1 MALAACSATSP
12 AEPDAEAAP
21 TPDLST
27 DTNQFEQI
35 SRFGSGRA
43 VAAAATDSLTVIA
56 STISVERA
64 PRRRRRGDPHRARA
78 FPITDVAITPDATVA
93 RTAVGHRGR
102 RTVVARTDE
111 RTCVVRFGG
120 SGSIQRRRQWVDL
133 VGRDSATRL
142 STSDGS
148 TQSQGARPTPGPIN
162 SVTWFGTDGHTL
174 IVRGDSTSRPGEIW
188 NGTELVDATYEPGGL
203 FRVVRAVGD
212 PSADRAVFGITGGAG
227 AVGALV
233 SVDLTT
239 GAERWRREVGNDAV
253 QPVWSVGH
261 DGRVLAVVG
270 IRRPALRPRRRPS
283 TRRGSSTGPTRS
295 TPSSPTETRRATRSS
310 ESVGRSCSSTP
321 MVRRSASR
329 RPAAP
334 AWSTLGRVA
343 AGGIIAPDANGRLRQ
358 WSPAGDVVADCS
370 DYVGG
375 EVNDVAISADGS
387 SAAAAASDGNVGILD
402 LTSTAAVETIPTRFV
417 HPEGNVDTVAFV
429 DDGTAV
435 VSGVSEANGESSFDD
450 TLSRWELASDDRSF
464 VVPGIPETISGCTSF
479 RNTVEVSPDG
489 EFFVATHHDFAVSMR
504 RVDDGSLIHEFTGHT
519 SIVWDVAISPDG
531 RRLATS
537 SEDWTLRLW
546 DLDDFSLIANVDAPP
561 GGYASVVYTP
571 DGASILV
578 SDSTGNVVR
587 SRRRRRERC
596 SGHSTARRARRH
608 GCRCHPTVDMPLQ
621 GPTAVLIR
629 IWELATGHDR
639 SGPRWP
645 RSQGHQR
652 RVHPGRSRAGQRLG
666 RRHHTALA
674 RLAHPTL
681 LAPLRSLQ
689 HASPLTSLAT
699 RSTWNSVD
707 DAAHHPGH
715 DHRVVRSCDRLG
727 RQARRDVQG
736 RCLRAGSRRRLAR
749 WSPRCHRCC

>member
-12 AEPDAEAAP
+12 TQSDTEAS
-21 TPDLST
+21 TSPDLSA
-27 DTNQFEQI
+27 DTNRFEQI

-43 VAAAATDSLTVIA
+43 VAAAATDSSTVIA
-56 STISVERA
+56 STISVNVH
-64 PRRRRRGDPHRARA
+64 RGDDVEGIPTALA
-78 FPITDVAITPDATVA
+78 FPITDIAITPDAQSLVLLSSTGAGELWSLEPMRPLASFESAEAA
-93 RTAVGHRGR
+93 RF
-102 RTVVARTDE
+102 TDD
-111 RTCVVRFGG
+111 G
-120 SGSIQRRRQWVDL
+120 QWVDI

-142 STSDGS
+142 SATDGS
-148 TQSQGARPTPGPIN
+148 TESQGARPTPGPIN

-188 NGTELVDATYEPGGL
+188 NGTELVDAGYEPGGL

-270 IRRPALRPRRRPS
+270 SDVRLYGLDGTLDASWELDGPDTVDTVVAYGDTPGYAIVGTGGSVVFVDAD
-283 TRRGSSTGPTRS
+283 GAQVGESSTSGARLVNPQ
-295 TPSSPTETRRATRSS
+295 P
-310 ESVGRSCSSTP
+310 V
-321 MVRRSASR
+321 
-329 RPAAP
+329 
-334 AWSTLGRVA
+334 VA
-343 AGGIIAPDANGRLRQ
+343 DGGIIAPNANGRLRQ
-358 WSPAGDVVADCS
+358 WGPAGNVVADNS

-375 EVNDVAISADGS
+375 EVNDIAISADGT
-387 SAAAAASDGNVGILD
+387 SAAAAASDGNVGIID
-402 LTSTAAVETIPTRFV
+402 LTSTAAVEAIPTRFI

-429 DDGTAV
+429 DAGTAV

-479 RNTVEVSPDG
+479 RNTLEVSPDG

-531 RRLATS
+531 RRLVTS

-546 DLDDFSLIANVDAPP
+546 DLDDFSLVANVDAPP

-571 DGASILV
+571 DGASLLV
-578 SDSTGNVVR
+578 SDSTGNVSLLDAQTGTLLR
-587 SRRRRRERC
+587 TLDGQKSP
-596 SGHSTARRARRH
+596 TARMSVSPDGRY
-608 GCRCHPTVDMPLQ
+608 
-621 GPTAVLIR
+621 AVAGADGGVIR
-629 IWELATGHDR
+629 IWELATGTIAQDLDGHAAKVTSVEFTPDGR
-639 SGPRWP
+639 GLVSG
-645 RSQGHQR
+645 
-652 RVHPGRSRAGQRLG
+652 
-666 RRHHTALA
+666 
-674 RLAHPTL
+674 
-681 LAPLRSLQ
+681 
-689 HASPLTSLAT
+689 
-699 RSTWNSVD
+699 SVD
-707 DAAHHPGH
+707 GTTRLW
-715 DHRVVRSCDRLG
+715 RV
-727 RQARRDVQG
+727 
-736 RCLRAGSRRRLAR
+736 
-749 WSPRCHRCC
+749 

>member
-1 MALAACSATSP
+1 MALVACSATSP
-12 AEPDAEAAP
+12 DQPDVGASP
-21 TPDLST
+21 TPDLSA
-27 DTNQFEQI
+27 DTNRFEQV

-43 VAAAATDSLTVIA
+43 VAAAATDSVTVIA
-56 STISVERA
+56 STISVNVH
-64 PRRRRRGDPHRARA
+64 RGDDVEEIPTALA
-78 FPITDVAITPDATVA
+78 FPITDLAITPDAQSLVLLSSTGAGELWSLEPMTASASFESAEAA
-93 RTAVGHRGR
+93 RFTDDGR
-102 RTVVARTDE
+102 
-111 RTCVVRFGG
+111 
-120 SGSIQRRRQWVDL
+120 WVDL

-142 STSDGS
+142 STADGS

-188 NGTELVDATYEPGGL
+188 NGSELIDAAYEPGGL

-270 IRRPALRPRRRPS
+270 SDVRLYGLEGTLDASWELDGPDTIDTVVAYRDMPGYAIVGAGGSVVFVDGDGAQVGESATSGARLVNPRP
-283 TRRGSSTGPTRS
+283 
-295 TPSSPTETRRATRSS
+295 
-310 ESVGRSCSSTP
+310 V
-321 MVRRSASR
+321 
-329 RPAAP
+329 
-334 AWSTLGRVA
+334 VA
-343 AGGIIAPDANGRLRQ
+343 AGGLVAPDANGRLRQ
-358 WSPAGDVVADCS
+358 WGPAGEVVADHS
-370 DYVGG
+370 DYVGP

-387 SAAAAASDGNVGILD
+387 SAAAAASDGNVGIID
-402 LTSTAAVETIPTRFV
+402 LTSATAVETIPTRFV

-429 DDGTAV
+429 DAGTAV

-479 RNTVEVSPDG
+479 RNTLEVSPDG

-531 RRLATS
+531 RRLVTS

-546 DLDDFSLIANVDAPP
+546 DLDDFSLVANVDAPP

-571 DGASILV
+571 DGASLLA
-578 SDSTGNVVR
+578 SDSTGNVSILDAQTGTPLR
-587 SRRRRRERC
+587 SLDGQK
-596 SGHSTARRARRH
+596 SPTARMSVSPDGRY
-608 GCRCHPTVDMPLQ
+608 
-621 GPTAVLIR
+621 AVAGADGGVIR
-629 IWELATGHDR
+629 IWELATGTIAQDLDGHAAKVTSVEFTPDGR
-639 SGPRWP
+639 GLVSG
-645 RSQGHQR
+645 
-652 RVHPGRSRAGQRLG
+652 
-666 RRHHTALA
+666 
-674 RLAHPTL
+674 
-681 LAPLRSLQ
+681 
-689 HASPLTSLAT
+689 
-699 RSTWNSVD
+699 SVD
-707 DAAHHPGH
+707 GTTRLW
-715 DHRVVRSCDRLG
+715 RV
-727 RQARRDVQG
+727 
-736 RCLRAGSRRRLAR
+736 
-749 WSPRCHRCC
+749 